1 MSIHLIREVRKVQK
15 FILNE
20 GAMVEEAVRQAVT
33 ALERRDPDLAEQ
45 VIAGDKQI
53 DLMELEVEEVC
64 LALLALHQP
73 VAHDLRYVVASLKIN
88 HDLERIGDLAVG
100 VAKHAVALSGEP
112 ALPIERFGLSDMM
125 GRVQEMIKQALDSY
139 VKLDTAL
146 ADKVRDDDDH
156 VDALHA
162 AMYAK
167 VEAQMRAEPDRI
179 PALVR
184 LLNTARQ
191 LERAADHAC
200 NIAKDVTYMI
210 TGDIVR
216 HRKKQKD
223 AAAREQAHE
232 ILTGGSGS

>member
-125 GRVQEMIKQALDSY
+125 GRVQEMIKQALHGY
-139 VKLDTAL
+139 EAV
-146 ADKVRDDDDH
+146 
-156 VDALHA
+156 
-162 AMYAK
+162 AK
-167 VEAQMRAEPDRI
+167 
-179 PALVR
+179 
-184 LLNTARQ
+184 TARSV
-191 LERAADHAC
+191 LPAAEKANDQ
-200 NIAKDVTYMI
+200 VTLDLL
-210 TGDIVR
+210 TQRLQV
-216 HRKKQKD
+216 
-223 AAAREQAHE
+223 HE
-232 ILTGGSGS
+232 KTAWMLRSMLH

>member
-20 GAMVEEAVRQAVT
+20 GAMVEEAMRQAVS
-33 ALERRDPDLAEQ
+33 ALEQRDPDLAEQ

-73 VAHDLRYVVASLKIN
+73 VAHDLRYVIASLKIN

-100 VAKHAVALSGEP
+100 VAKHAIALSGEP
-112 ALPIERFGLSDMM
+112 QLPIERFGLSDMTD
-125 GRVQEMIKQALDSY
+125 RVQEMIKQSLDAY
-139 VKLDTAL
+139 VKLDTGL
-146 ADKVRDDDDH
+146 ADKVRDDDDE

-167 VEAQMRAEPDRI
+167 VEARMRTQPDRI
-179 PALVR
+179 GAMVR

-223 AAAREQAHE
+223 AAAREEAHG
-232 ILTGGSGS
+232 ILTGGVGG